1 VRYVKISIITVCY
14 NASSFISETIESVLS
29 QDYDDFEYLIV
40 DGGSSD
46 KTVEIIKRYADD
58 PRLVWQSA
66 PDRGISDAMN
76 KGVSLA
82 SGDVV
87 AHLNADDYYAD
98 ESVLT
103 RVATAFRK
111 NPDPDWVSA
120 GFIFVAEDG
129 AHIRAVRA
137 RRYSYRRLVRGNILL
152 HPATFISRELFQ
164 QVGGFDVSLRYCM
177 DYDLFLR
184 LGAVAPPLM
193 LDDLL
198 ACFRVHGD
206 SRTITQSDSAY
217 AEEFLVRSR
226 LLRKKNRALW
236 PYALDY
242 KIKSRLNRWLY
253 KRLHA
258 SRH

>member
-1 VRYVKISIITVCY
+1 MKFSIVTVCY
-14 NASSFISETIESVLS
+14 NASSFIAETIESVLS

-40 DGGSSD
+40 DGDSSD
-46 KTVEIIKRYADD
+46 NTVEIIKHYAVD
-58 PRLVWQSA
+58 PRLTWQTA

-82 SGDVV
+82 SGDIV

-98 ESVLT
+98 KSVLK
-103 RVATAFRK
+103 RVAAAFRE
-111 NPDPDWVSA
+111 NPEPGWVSA
-120 GFIFVAEDG
+120 GFTFVAEDG

-164 QVGGFDVSLRYCM
+164 RVGGFDVSLRYCM

-184 LGAVAPPLM
+184 LGAVAPPVM

-226 LLRKKNRALW
+226 LLRRNGRMLW

-242 KIKSRLNRWLY
+242 KIKSRLNRWFY
-253 KRLHA
+253 KRLQA

>member
-1 VRYVKISIITVCY
+1 MKFSIITVCY
-14 NASSFISETIESVLS
+14 NASSFIAKTIESVLS
-29 QDYDDFEYLIV
+29 QDYDAFEYLIV

-46 KTVEIIKRYADD
+46 RTVEIIKRYADD
-58 PRLVWQSA
+58 PRLAWRSA

-76 KGVSLA
+76 KGVLLA

-98 ESVLT
+98 RSVLT
-103 RVATAFRK
+103 RVATAFRE
-111 NPDPDWVSA
+111 NPGTSWVSA
-120 GFIFVAEDG
+120 GFTFVAEDG
-129 AHIRAVRA
+129 AHIRAVKA
-137 RRYSYRRLVRGNILL
+137 RRYSYRRLIRGNILL
-152 HPATFISRELFQ
+152 HPATFISHDLLL

-198 ACFRVHGD
+198 ACFRVHGG

-226 LLRKKNRALW
+226 LLRKDRRALW

-242 KIKSRLNRWLY
+242 KIKSRLNRWFY
-253 KRLHA
+253 KYLHA

>member
-1 VRYVKISIITVCY
+1 MKFSIVTVCY
-14 NASSFISETIESVLS
+14 NASSFIAETIESVLS

-40 DGGSSD
+40 DGDSSD
-46 KTVEIIKRYADD
+46 NTVEIIKRYAVD
-58 PRLVWQSA
+58 PRLAWQTA

-82 SGDVV
+82 SGDIV

-98 ESVLT
+98 KSVLT
-103 RVATAFRK
+103 RVAAAFRE
-111 NPDPDWVSA
+111 NPEPSWVSA
-120 GFIFVAEDG
+120 GFTFVAADG
-129 AHIRAVRA
+129 AHIRPVRA

-152 HPATFISRELFQ
+152 HPATFISRKLFQ

-184 LGAVAPPLM
+184 LGAVAPPVI

-226 LLRKKNRALW
+226 LLRRNGRMLW

-242 KIKSRLNRWLY
+242 KIKSRLNRWFY
-253 KRLHA
+253 KRLQA